1 VGALQNLKFSH
12 KLALAFGCV
21 VITVAASNAIVF
33 TANKSADAADQ
44 ESATSR
50 ELVAKET
57 AVLHAAVEIQNA
69 LRGLYATG
77 DHSFNDNYN
86 QHEHELDAAV
96 SALSQITV
104 EDDDREKLQHV
115 QEALATFRAE
125 ADHALALGQDSQ
137 SLEAHR
143 ADLVRLAR
151 LTTVR
156 DAIGAMSGLEL
167 DQMRGYDAAAER
179 EINASYLTLE
189 IGAVI
194 AIAMSALMGWL
205 LSRLIANPVVGM
217 TEAMRRLAG
226 GDNAV
231 AIPAMGQGD
240 EIGQM
245 ADAVAAFKTAAIEK
259 QKLEAANLAAQQQ
272 QALVV
277 NLLSKGLDG
286 LAKGDLTQKISAD
299 FAPEYVKIRDDFNAA
314 VAQLQDAM
322 GTIVSNVHG
331 IRTGAG
337 EISQAADDL
346 SRRTEQQAASLEQ
359 TAAALDEITATVRK
373 TADGARQANQVVAE
387 AREQAEKSGAVVR
400 DTVTAMSAIEDSAK
414 RISQIIG
421 VIDEIAFQTNL
432 LALNAGVEAARA
444 GEAGRGFAVVASEVR
459 ALAQRSSEAAKEI
472 KTLILASSHQV
483 ETGVD
488 LVSRTGEALS
498 QIVARVEQI
507 TGLVSEI
514 SASTQEQ
521 STGLGQVN
529 TAVNQMDQVT
539 QQNAAM
545 VEQST
550 AASHSLA
557 SEAGELA
564 ALVSHFNIGE
574 TNVAQIRPARAKAVP
589 QPHRAAAKPE
599 RAPQATRSAVALKPR
614 AEADEDNW
622 EEF

>member
-1 VGALQNLKFSH
+1 MGAIQNLKFSR

-21 VITVAASNAIVF
+21 VATVAVSNTIVF
-33 TANKSADAADQ
+33 MANKSVDGANLA
-44 ESATSR
+44 SAKSR
-50 ELVAKET
+50 DLVAKET
-57 AVLHAAVEIQNA
+57 AVLHAAVEVQNA

-77 DHSFNDNYN
+77 DHSFVENFN
-86 QHEHELDAAV
+86 QHEHELDAAL
-96 SALSQITV
+96 SALQQITV
-104 EDDDREKLQHV
+104 EDDDREKLAHV
-115 QEALATFRAE
+115 QAALTQFRTE
-125 ADHALALGQDSQ
+125 ADQALALAANPQT
-137 SLEAHR
+137 LEANR
-143 ADLVRLAR
+143 SSLVRIAR
-151 LTTVR
+151 LIDTR
-156 DAIGAMSGLEL
+156 AAIGAMSGLES
-167 DQMRGYDAAAER
+167 DQMRGYDAEAER
-179 EINASYLTLE
+179 QINNSYLTLE
-189 IGAVI
+189 ISCVV
-194 AIAMSALMGWL
+194 AMLMSVLMGWL
-205 LSRLIANPVVGM
+205 LTRFIARPVVEM
-217 TEAMRRLAG
+217 TGAMRRLAE
-226 GDNAV
+226 GDYKV
-231 AIPAMGQGD
+231 EIPAADQRD

-245 ADAVAAFKTAAIEK
+245 AETVAAFKAAGIEK
-259 QKLEAANLAAQQQ
+259 QKLEVASRAAQEQ

-277 NLLSKGLDG
+277 DLLSKGLDA
-286 LAKGDLTQKISAD
+286 LAKGDLTEKISAE

-314 VAQLQDAM
+314 VTQLQSAM

-331 IRTGAG
+331 IRTGAA

-346 SRRTEQQAASLEQ
+346 SRRTEQQAASLEE

-387 AREQAEKSGAVVR
+387 ARTQAEKSGEVVR
-400 DTVTAMSAIEDSAK
+400 NAVSAMSEIEDSAK

-472 KTLILASSHQV
+472 KTLILASSQQV

-488 LVSRTGEALS
+488 LVSRTGEALNE
-498 QIVARVEQI
+498 IVARVEQI
-507 TGLVSEI
+507 TALVSEI
-514 SASTQEQ
+514 SASTLEQ

-545 VEQST
+545 VEEST

-564 ALVSHFNIGE
+564 ALVSHFNIGDG
-574 TNVAQIRPARAKAVP
+574 NVAELRPARTK
-589 QPHRAAAKPE
+589 PHRAAPKAE
-599 RAPQATRSAVALKPR
+599 RALAPAPATRGATALKPR
-614 AEADEDNW
+614 AEIDEDNW